1 MFSPGGYKDPSF
13 TNSHGKVCFA
23 QIMIFSPSQNDANDV
38 KKSLL
43 NYNCTSL
50 NFYEDIDGFINRTC
64 KNGFLSLYSPQ
75 PLSSVH

>member
-1 MFSPGGYKDPSF
+1 
-13 TNSHGKVCFA
+13 
-23 QIMIFSPSQNDANDV
+23 MIFSPSQNDANDV